1 MKKSSILFIVAL
13 FSIHASELT
22 TNTNSSFDELKKLEG
37 KWVGTLERTDGTSD
51 SLILEYTI
59 SSAGSALLEESNTG
73 GVEMLSIFNAH
84 NEELLITHYCG
95 LQNKPVMPL
104 KSYKNG
110 VFQFETDAKRSGLEN
125 SKEAFVSSWSIKL
138 MPDNKEMH
146 YKYTVIG
153 PKGNVFKATA
163 LLKRIG

>member
-1 MKKSSILFIVAL
+1 MKKSTIAFIVAL
-13 FSIHASELT
+13 VSFNAFALT
-22 TNTNSSFDELKKLEG
+22 VNTDSSFDELKKLEG

-59 SSAGSALLEESNTG
+59 TSAGSAILEESNTG

-84 NEELLITHYCG
+84 NDELLVTHYCG
-95 LQNKPVMPL
+95 LQNKPVLPL

-125 SKEAFVSSWSIKL
+125 SKEAYVGSWLIKL
-138 MPDNKEMH
+138 SPDSKEMR
-146 YKYTVIG
+146 YEYTVVG
-153 PKGNVFKATA
+153 PKGTVFKATS